1 MVAREAG
8 ERIVSGAD
16 DAAVQIVFRADP
28 TANRDKIIAALR
40 AAGHLRTPGTVEVSR
55 EAATHIGNFMRD
67 AKHLDPEFDQWV
79 LDELDAAL
87 AAGADDG
94 E

>member
-1 MVAREAG
+1 M
-8 ERIVSGAD
+8 SGTD

-28 TANRDKIIAALR
+28 MANRDKIIAALR
-40 AAGHLRTPGTVEVSR
+40 KAGHLRTPGTVEMSR
-55 EAATHIGNFMRD
+55 DRVGDAVWLMCEIDTEAT
-67 AKHLDPEFDQWV
+67 EFHEDCCAYFRV
-79 LDELDAAL
+79 AL